1 MQTAK
6 VTVRTSDLQ
15 IIQRSGVTP
24 AEVIVLRKIHFHG
37 ANGEVISNVL
47 VTGELTPEK
56 ASGEFTRL
64 SARYGRKHVEPLFP
78 GHAKNLPATFKDLN
92 PPVTLIDEPLPVAP
106 APADLP
112 EEAVEVPATVTVAGQ
127 PEPEPAVVE
136 VKPAKPIKKASKL
149 P

>member
-15 IIQRSGVTP
+15 SIPRSGVTP
-24 AEVIVLRKIHFHG
+24 AEVVVLRKIHFAG

-56 ASGEFTRL
+56 AREEFTRL
-64 SARYGRKHVEPLFP
+64 GGRYGKKVVEALFP
-78 GHAKNLPATFKDLN
+78 GHSKNLPATFIELD
-92 PPVTLIDEPLPVAP
+92 PPVTLIDAPLPVAP
-106 APADLP
+106 APVDLP
-112 EEAVEVPATVTVAGQ
+112 EEAPVVVAVAST
-127 PEPEPAVVE
+127 PEAEPAPVE
-136 VKPAKPIKKASKL
+136 IKPAKPVKKSSKL